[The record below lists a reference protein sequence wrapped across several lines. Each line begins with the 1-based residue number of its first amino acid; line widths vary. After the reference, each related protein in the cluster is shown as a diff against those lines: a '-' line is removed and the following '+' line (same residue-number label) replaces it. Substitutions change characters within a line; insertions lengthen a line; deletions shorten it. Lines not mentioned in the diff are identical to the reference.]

1 MRNLLIVI
9 LIMVLCSALQPGTTR
24 AEEDNAAETG
34 TFAKITS
41 FVKRIFR
48 EGDTMLYLSG
58 YAYHLRGV
66 YSEEDL
72 KDTNEEAWG
81 GGIGK
86 VLIDE
91 KNRAHEL
98 FLFASL
104 DSHNHMQVLSGYM
117 KQWRHSFTDRL
128 SAGAGF
134 MVFIMSR
141 PDIFH
146 GIPFPGMLP
155 VAIIEFRPFAL
166 LATYIPTV
174 NKNTTGKGNVL
185 FVFGR
190 INFGK

>member
-1 MRNLLIVI
+1 MRNFLTVI
-9 LIMVLCSALQPGTTR
+9 LILVLFMTLQQGSAR
-24 AEEDNAAETG
+24 AEEDNASETG
-34 TFAKITS
+34 TFTKITS

-48 EGDTMLYLSG
+48 EGDTALYLSG

-98 FLFASL
+98 YLFASL
-104 DSHNHMQVLSGYM
+104 DSHNHMQVLSGYI

-128 SAGAGF
+128 SVGAGF
-134 MVFIMSR
+134 TVFIMSR

-146 GIPFPGMLP
+146 GIPFPGILP
-155 VAIIEFRPFAL
+155 VASIEFRPVTL
-166 LATYIPTV
+166 LATYIPTISE
-174 NKNTTGKGNVL
+174 NTTGKGNVL

-190 INFGK
+190 ITFGK